1 MSSERVQRAT
11 VGRKKIGCETFRC
24 GRGVRNRRGHLAHE
38 GKSSFK
44 AAAVMQ
50 QDPFGQPRQ
59 QESGSH
65 QGGAQSYNG
74 VVRSAQLEPVQPPF
88 FR

>member
-1 MSSERVQRAT
+1 MPSERVQRAT

-24 GRGVRNRRGHLAHE
+24 GRGVRNGRGHLAHA

-44 AAAVMQ
+44 AAAA
-50 QDPFGQPRQ
+50 FGQPRQ
-59 QESGSH
+59 QESRSH

-74 VVRSAQLEPVQPPF
+74 IVRSAQLEPVQAPF